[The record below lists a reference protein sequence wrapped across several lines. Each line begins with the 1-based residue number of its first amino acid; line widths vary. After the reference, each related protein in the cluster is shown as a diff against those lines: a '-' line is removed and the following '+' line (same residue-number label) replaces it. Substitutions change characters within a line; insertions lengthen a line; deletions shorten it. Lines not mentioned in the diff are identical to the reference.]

1 MAGKHGD
8 RNAAART
15 VGHLPSPVIW
25 DPMRALAP
33 LLTCF
38 VLAAL
43 APVAGAGTRLKD
55 IVEVEGVR
63 ENQLTGYGIVFGLNG
78 TGDSLRNCAMTG
90 QSLEA
95 MLERL
100 GINTRDSKLNTKNVA
115 AVMVTANLPPFATNG
130 TRIDVTVSTACDAQS
145 LEGGTLLATPLIGAD
160 GQAYALAQG
169 SVAVGAFTA
178 SGSSGTSLTR
188 NIPTNGR
195 VPGGATIE
203 REVKF
208 DIGAQS
214 ELRLALR
221 NPDFTTAS
229 RIAGAINAFLGV
241 DAAAAMDLAT
251 VRLRRP
257 QAFRDMSSLIAQI
270 EGLEIE
276 PETRAR
282 IVINETTGVI
292 VMGESV
298 RVSPV
303 AIAQGNLTIQVQETP
318 GVAMPNPLTTANP
331 VVVPQTSVSVTE
343 DKARLALIGGNGV
356 PLRELVT
363 GLNALGVSPRDLI
376 VILQALKASGALQA
390 EIEVM

>member
-1 MAGKHGD
+1 
-8 RNAAART
+8 
-15 VGHLPSPVIW
+15 
-25 DPMRALAP
+25 MRRAP
-33 LLTCF
+33 YYLR
-38 VLAAL
+38 LAAL
-43 APVAGAGTRLKD
+43 AVGVAIAAAPAPVLAFSRVKD
-55 IVEVEGVR
+55 LIEVQGIRDNMLV
-63 ENQLTGYGIVFGLNG
+63 GYGLVVGLNG
-78 TGDSLRNCAMTG
+78 TGDSLKNAPFTQ
-90 QSLEA
+90 QSIQT

-100 GINTRDSKLNTKNVA
+100 GVNTRGQVMQTKNVA
-115 AVMVTANLPPFATNG
+115 AVMVTANLPPFGTNG

-178 SGSSGTSLTR
+178 SGNSGTSLTR

-195 VPGGATIE
+195 VPNGATIE
-203 REVKF
+203 RELKF
-208 DIGAQS
+208 DIAGQT

-241 DAAAAMDLAT
+241 EAASATDLAT

-257 QAFRDMSSLIAQI
+257 QNFRDMPSLIAQI

-292 VMGESV
+292 VMGENV
-298 RVSPV
+298 RVSTV

-318 GVAMPNPLTTANP
+318 GVAMPNSFTSARP
-331 VVVPQTSVSVTE
+331 VVVPQSDISVAE
-343 DKARLALIGGNGV
+343 DMAKLALVGGNGV